1 MFPGYTNSDIPVRL
15 TKFCSE
21 EATLEE
27 MKYATDSSSVLSAFR
42 NMKAGEMIRQL
53 KFWQDRNFATNVF
66 HSSFKLAGSFCLIT
80 KEST

>member
-42 NMKAGEMIRQL
+42 NMKAGEMIRQ
-53 KFWQDRNFATNVF
+53 
-66 HSSFKLAGSFCLIT
+66 
-80 KEST
+80 